1 MRIYLDVEV
10 VLCICD
16 ACEDR
21 GGDNAVDKAAGYGS
35 VGEAGGEHRVFGFV
49 VGGWDCIIEAF
60 LRTRIEVALVSG
72 WIMWAKESAVVPSD
86 SLFQPMM

>member
-1 MRIYLDVEV
+1 MDVEV

-60 LRTRIEVALVSG
+60 LRTRIERVGFADG
-72 WIMWAKESAVVPSD
+72 IMW
-86 SLFQPMM
+86 

>member
-16 ACEDR
+16 AGEDR

-35 VGEAGGEHRVFGFV
+35 VGEAGGEHCVVGFV
-49 VGGWDCIIEAF
+49 VGGGFVSSKHF
-60 LRTRIEVALVSG
+60 LGHGLSELGPRME
-72 WIMWAKESAVVPSD
+72 
-86 SLFQPMM
+86 